1 MCACAAFWRIVS
13 KSCDEI
19 RILNCLFFRIFSS
32 VSFVSLYQTKA
43 QRSGFCLELR
53 SKGAERGMPSPAGRY
68 TRSGL
73 CDEVVGMGFCPQT
86 AFGGEP
92 GHRRLAKCDAGS
104 FVGTSSIS
112 LAPPQAA
119 GLVHSAAPPLKIAI
133 ALLDCDFVLCTS
145 AQRWLFLLCR
155 AHTRCRG
162 RKPHTAA
169 TRASRRGAGALLP
182 DRVDRVDFS
191 HGGKIGTF
199 GTPERD
205 QPLPVAAVDLDQNPV
220 FP

>member
-1 MCACAAFWRIVS
+1 MKWVWASARF
-13 KSCDEI
+13 E
-19 RILNCLFFRIFSS
+19 
-32 VSFVSLYQTKA
+32 
-43 QRSGFCLELR
+43 
-53 SKGAERGMPSPAGRY
+53 
-68 TRSGL
+68 
-73 CDEVVGMGFCPQT
+73 
-86 AFGGEP
+86 AFGREP

-133 ALLDCDFVLCTS
+133 ALLDCDFVIFARRRNVGFC
-145 AQRWLFLLCR
+145 AAA
-155 AHTRCRG
+155 AHTRRLG

-169 TRASRRGAGALLP
+169 TRASRRGAGALLA

-205 QPLPVAAVDLDQNPV
+205 QPLSVAAVGLDQNSV